1 MITVCGIDPGLAT
14 GGMVLL
20 QVEPEEKVL
29 AVQRLV
35 TKPGD
40 AARVAGEKQFAQA
53 VGRARM
59 QVETMLGFLEEHK
72 PDYISVESF
81 VDLASRKGRQDR
93 LRWTTPLVIGMLD
106 AELVRLGLSDQ
117 VRYQNPSILSQ
128 FRGEMGQLGDANKK
142 RGRGDL
148 LLPGDRLISN
158 PHLLSAWA
166 HASWRAERIRLPQE
180 D

>member
-1 MITVCGIDPGLAT
+1 
-14 GGMVLL
+14 MVLL
-20 QVEPEEKVL
+20 QIEPREEVL
-29 AVQRLV
+29 AVQRLT

-40 AARVAGEKQFAQA
+40 AAKVAGEKQFSQA
-53 VGRARM
+53 VGRARI
-59 QVETMLGFLEEHK
+59 QVQTMTAFLKEHN

-106 AELVRLGLSDQ
+106 HQLVEMGMSER
-117 VRYQNPSILSQ
+117 VRYQNPSILSH
-128 FRGEMGQLGDANKK
+128 FRVEMNQLSEANKK
-142 RGRGDL
+142 RGRKDI

-166 HASWRAERIRLPQE
+166 HASWRVERILHPKQ